1 LKSTTAIA
9 HSACAPRDVWARN
22 AMIEMPVEC
31 YSGYR
36 ADERPLRFVFRGH
49 EYEVQ
54 DLDGQWY
61 SPDAT
66 YFRVRAQDGNYYVLR
81 HDIGQDSWT
90 LHGFRAA
97 RNNLHLA
104 SGSQ

>member
-1 LKSTTAIA
+1 VV
-9 HSACAPRDVWARN
+9 RRGDVWARN
-22 AMIEMPVEC
+22 AMIEMSVKC

-36 ADERPLRFVFRGH
+36 ADERPLRFVFRGR

-90 LHGFRAA
+90 LDGFRAA

-104 SGSQ
+104 SRSQ

>member
-1 LKSTTAIA
+1 
-9 HSACAPRDVWARN
+9 
-22 AMIEMPVEC
+22 MIQMHVQC

-36 ADERPLRFVFRGH
+36 ADERPQRFVFRGR

-54 DLDGQWY
+54 DLDGQWH

-90 LHGFRAA
+90 LDGFRAG
-97 RNNLHLA
+97 RQGLQ
-104 SGSQ
+104 SSSF